1 MAEKP
6 DTPLIRYRKAKG
18 MSLDVFAR
26 KLGKTKGHLSIVER
40 SMNCSAALALEIE
53 RETDGAISASQLNPD
68 VAMARAA

>member
-6 DTPLIRYRKAKG
+6 DTPLSRYRKAQG
-18 MSLDVFAR
+18 LTLEAFAR

-40 SMNCSAALALEIE
+40 DMRCSASLALDIE
-53 RETDGAISASQLNPD
+53 RETGGAISASQLNPD

>member
-6 DTPLIRYRKAKG
+6 DTPLSRYRKAQG
-18 MSLDVFAR
+18 LTLEVFAR

-40 SMNCSAALALEIE
+40 DMRCSASLALDIE
-53 RETDGAISASQLNPD
+53 RETGGAISASQLNPD